1 MTWTVISSS
10 SMLDLQHLDI
20 TEQSQRQSLRSL
32 PPTLTPTSMLLGS
45 PISYRLIFSYIDG
58 SILLIRTNPS
68 FQILFTNSAAHT
80 GPIVSLAWR
89 PEFSAPRTYTEKDG
103 KVHKSSAEDMALL
116 ASCPTRKGEF
126 RIWAWSSK
134 NEKLTGFRD
143 EKNDAPEHL
152 GSPSAVGGLH
162 WSRNGKVVQ
171 FIEGYVIH
179 CSALT
184 S

>member
-1 MTWTVISSS
+1 
-10 SMLDLQHLDI
+10 MLDLLPHGT
-20 TEQSQRQSLRSL
+20 TEPFPKQSLQLLPRTQTRTPMQLGISRSL
-32 PPTLTPTSMLLGS
+32 IGL
-45 PISYRLIFSYIDG
+45 ISSYVDG
-58 SILLIRTNPS
+58 SVLLIRTNPS
-68 FQILFTNSAAHT
+68 FQVLFTNSVAHT

-116 ASCPTRKGEF
+116 ASCPMAKGEF
-126 RIWAWSSK
+126 RIWAWSTK

-143 EKNDAPEHL
+143 EKNDAIDSV

-171 FIEGYVIH
+171 FIEG
-179 CSALT
+179 
-184 S
+184 

>member
-1 MTWTVISSS
+1 MLTVGDMVGNFIVFNARFATSRYNRTVPKAITAIAPSHADPHIHAVGYFPPLIGLISS
-10 SMLDLQHLDI
+10 
-20 TEQSQRQSLRSL
+20 
-32 PPTLTPTSMLLGS
+32 
-45 PISYRLIFSYIDG
+45 YADG

-68 FQILFTNSAAHT
+68 FQILFTNTVAHT

-116 ASCPTRKGEF
+116 ASCPTTKGDF

-143 EKNDAPEHL
+143 ENSDAVENE

-171 FIEGYVIH
+171 FIEG
-179 CSALT
+179 
-184 S
+184 